1 MLQFF
6 GLLGPWGLPAALLA
20 IAGFGFFG
28 YLIMDAG
35 RQTRASSHVEVLRRT
50 TGRLSPVFDLI
61 ITFFLFGALSA
72 MIAGAGSVLR
82 QEYGIPWAFGAGIL
96 CFVTVATVLFGFRG
110 VVTSISAIVPFL
122 LGSVLFVSL
131 AVLYSRGPA
140 LRTPPPTAV
149 PAVPS
154 WPLAGVTYI
163 SYNIVMSIP
172 VLASL
177 GSSLDSRKEAGWGA
191 GLGAAGL
198 GLSLLLVFIGI
209 VSSFPEVAGYEVPMA
224 YLAST
229 IHPLGG
235 PFYTLVFL
243 AEVYTTAVANLYGFA
258 ARITRE
264 GSPAFRWTTV
274 ITGLAGVLAA
284 SAGFSTLVRVVY
296 PLVGWAGLAL
306 LIALIIDYIRRRS
319 TYRRRR

>member
-6 GLLGPWGLPAALLA
+6 GLLGPFGLPAALLA
-20 IAGFGFFG
+20 ILGFGFFG

-35 RQTRASSHVEVLRRT
+35 RETKAVSHVAVLQRT
-50 TGRLSPVFDLI
+50 TGRLSPAFDLI
-61 ITFFLFGALSA
+61 ITFFLFGALST

-82 QEYGIPWAFGAGIL
+82 QEYGIPWAFGAGLL
-96 CFVTVATVLFGFRG
+96 CLATVATVLFGFRG

-131 AVLYSRGPA
+131 AVLYARGPA
-140 LRTPPPTAV
+140 LRTPPATAL

-177 GSSLDSRKEAGWGA
+177 GSSLRSRREAGWSA

-198 GLSLLLVFIGI
+198 GLSLLLVFAGI
-209 VSSFPEVAGYEVPMA
+209 VSSFPDVAGYEVPMA

-229 IHPLGG
+229 VHPLGG

-264 GSPAFRWTTV
+264 GSPAFRWAAV
-274 ITGLAGVLAA
+274 LAGLAGILAA

-306 LIALIIDYIRRRS
+306 LFALTIDYFRRRP
-319 TYRRRR
+319 TYRRRL